1 MGLLD
6 YALLL
11 TFKMVTTEVLLWPHI
26 ILIIL
31 KMTFYLQET
40 EVIW

>member
-11 TFKMVTTEVLLWPHI
+11 TFKMVTTEVLLWSHV